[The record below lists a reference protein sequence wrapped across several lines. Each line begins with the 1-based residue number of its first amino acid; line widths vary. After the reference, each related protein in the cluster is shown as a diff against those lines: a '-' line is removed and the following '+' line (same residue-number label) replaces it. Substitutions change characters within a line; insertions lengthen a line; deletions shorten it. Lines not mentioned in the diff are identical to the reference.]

1 MITVPLK
8 IVRFISDSQPGFV
21 AGELVDAYGR
31 VHTFEDKVGV
41 ITSDHLTADSNYPC
55 EGEQACTILH
65 RWTEDGRE
73 LVRICTGWPLD
84 NPSTKGEYH
93 FVVLGEQLSSDT

>member
-41 ITSDHLTADSNYPC
+41 ITHIPHPL
-55 EGEQACTILH
+55 EQFTRSWIL
-65 RWTEDGRE
+65 W
-73 LVRICTGWPLD
+73 
-84 NPSTKGEYH
+84 NSSTWI
-93 FVVLGEQLSSDT
+93 